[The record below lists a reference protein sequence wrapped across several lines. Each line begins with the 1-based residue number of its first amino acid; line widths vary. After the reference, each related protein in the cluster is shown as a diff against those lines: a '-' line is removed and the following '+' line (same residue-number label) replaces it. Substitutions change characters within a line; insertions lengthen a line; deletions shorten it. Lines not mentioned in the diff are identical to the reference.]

1 MVAQFASAAPI
12 VLPQSR
18 KRKPPPLALPI
29 SPLPL
34 PRALPPSSTPSSSH
48 ASSPSL
54 SSISSHAS
62 SSPSFPSPPRFID
75 NLLPRAP
82 PLLHSPFS
90 PNTVSKI
97 RRLSQDHLLLLA
109 GHAVQA
115 PVVLHPA
122 PCLLCIDCP
131 SPQCPGES
139 NRLAKAA
146 QIAAHAK
153 PPSTLRRKTV
163 IAILPSPAALLPT
176 TSHRILSGD
185 ARYRCDRPLCLY
197 RGSFLT
203 KAKDSREALMRLRKH
218 KLRNHGVS
226 DRAPNRPKN
235 DRIDPTLDID
245 NNT

>member
-1 MVAQFASAAPI
+1 MFRKAAQRKPKCFGQLQKGAKKQKKPNAGALAVVAQFASAAPI

-18 KRKPPPLALPI
+18 KRKRPPLALPI

-54 SSISSHAS
+54 SSISSHSS

-109 GHAVQA
+109 GHA
-115 PVVLHPA
+115 
-122 PCLLCIDCP
+122 P
-131 SPQCPGES
+131 SS
-139 NRLAKAA
+139 
-146 QIAAHAK
+146 
-153 PPSTLRRKTV
+153 S
-163 IAILPSPAALLPT
+163 ILPPASFASTAL
-176 TSHRILSGD
+176 
-185 ARYRCDRPLCLY
+185 RPNVQVNQ
-197 RGSFLT
+197 T
-203 KAKDSREALMRLRKH
+203 D
-218 KLRNHGVS
+218 
-226 DRAPNRPKN
+226 
-235 DRIDPTLDID
+235 
-245 NNT
+245 

>member
-1 MVAQFASAAPI
+1 MFRKAAQRKPKCFGQLQKGAKKQKKPNAAGALAVVAQFASAAPI

-163 IAILPSPAALLPT
+163 IAILPTPRSPPAYHKSSNIIGGRSVQMRSTTVPLQGQLPDE
-176 TSHRILSGD
+176 GQ
-185 ARYRCDRPLCLY
+185 
-197 RGSFLT
+197 GQ
-203 KAKDSREALMRLRKH
+203 
-218 KLRNHGVS
+218 
-226 DRAPNRPKN
+226 
-235 DRIDPTLDID
+235 
-245 NNT
+245 